1 LLGVFV
7 KPTNFGGKHI
17 MNISSR
23 ILSAKDRAKLE
34 ALQNSHVEKIV
45 EDYVRL
51 CKPAKVTVLTG
62 SAEDVTYIR
71 ETAIRNGEEFPLA
84 MRGHTVHWDGYY
96 DQGRDKD
103 NTRVLLRKGQ
113 RVSKEI
119 VTGDRDEC
127 LAEIFGLMDGIM
139 AGKEMFVLF
148 FCLGPLQS
156 KFAIPALQ
164 LTDSAYVA
172 HSENILYRPGYE
184 EFKRLGGSD
193 KFYHFVHSA
202 GELENGITKNV
213 DKRRIYIDLDGNRVL
228 TVNNQYAGNSVG
240 LKKLSLRLAIKQA
253 SQEDW
258 LCEHMFIM
266 GAKPLHKNRT
276 TYLTGAFPSACGKT
290 STAMIPGQTIVGD
303 DIAYI
308 RVGADGKAY
317 AANVEQGIFGI
328 IEDTNP
334 IDDPLIYAALTTPR
348 ELIFSNVLVH
358 DGKPYWLGMGQELP
372 KEGRNHAGY
381 WKAGDRDKEGK
392 EILPAHKNAR
402 YTIRLEE
409 LENVDPRLHDPEGVP
424 ISGIIYGGRDS
435 DTNPP
440 VLESFDWQHG
450 VFVGASL
457 ESETTAATLGKM
469 GVRKHD
475 AMANMDFLVIPLGT
489 YIRNHLLFG
498 QRLTKPPKVYATN
511 YFLKEN
517 GRYLNE
523 KVDKKVWL
531 MWMEGRIHDEYDAVE
546 TPIGYI
552 PRYEDLRTLFK
563 EIFGREYAVDDY
575 TRQFAIRVTKLLERL
590 DRIEKIYSE
599 EENVPEEFLQQIAAQ
614 RERLLTARER
624 HGKEIISPLEIEQ
637 VKA

>member
-1 LLGVFV
+1 
-7 KPTNFGGKHI
+7 
-17 MNISSR
+17 MNISES
-23 ILSAKDRAKLE
+23 IISAQNQAKLR
-34 ALQNSHVEKIV
+34 ALRNSHVEKIV

-51 CKPAKVTVLTG
+51 CKPNKVTVITN
-62 SAEDVTYIR
+62 SAEDVAHVR
-71 ETAIRNGEEFPLA
+71 ELAIRNGEETPLA
-84 MRGHTVHWDGYY
+84 MPGHTVHFDGYY

-103 NTRVLLRKGQ
+103 NTKVLLRKGQ
-113 RVSKEI
+113 KISKEI

-127 LAEIFGLMDGIM
+127 LTEVFGVMDGIM

-148 FCLGPLQS
+148 FCLGPVRS

-172 HSENILYRPGYE
+172 HSESILYRPGYE

-202 GELENGITKNV
+202 GELVNGITKNV
-213 DKRRIYIDLDGNRVL
+213 DKRRIYIDLDGNRVF

-240 LKKLSLRLAIKQA
+240 LKKLALRLAIKQ
-253 SQEDW
+253 SHNEDW

-266 GAKPLHKNRT
+266 GAKPLHKDRT
-276 TYLTGAFPSACGKT
+276 TYFTGAFPSACGKT
-290 STAMIPGQTIVGD
+290 STAMIPGQTVVGD

-308 RVGADGKAY
+308 RVEADGKAY

-328 IEDTNP
+328 IEDINP
-334 IDDPLIYAALTTPR
+334 VDDPLIYAALTTPR
-348 ELIFSNVLVH
+348 ELIFSNVLVNN
-358 DGKPYWLGMGQELP
+358 KRPCWLGMGQELP
-372 KEGRNHAGY
+372 KEGKNHAGN
-381 WKAGDRDKEGK
+381 WKASDRDKEGK

-409 LENVDPRLHDPEGVP
+409 LENVDARLHDPDGVS

-440 VLESFDWQHG
+440 VLESFDWAHG
-450 VFVGASL
+450 VFVGASI
-457 ESETTAATLGKM
+457 ESETTAATLGKV

-475 AMANMDFLVIPLGT
+475 AMANMDFLVIPLGI
-489 YIRNHLLFG
+489 YIRDHLLFG
-498 QRLTKPPKVYATN
+498 KRLTAPPKIYRTN

-531 MWMEGRIHDEYDAVE
+531 LWMEGRVHNEYDAIE
-546 TPIGYI
+546 TPAGYI
-552 PRYEDLRTLFK
+552 PRYEDLKNLFRQV
-563 EIFGREYAVDDY
+563 FSREYTTDDY
-575 TRQFAIRVTKLLERL
+575 TKQFAVRVTKLLEKQ
-590 DRIEKIYSE
+590 DRIEKIYAE
-599 EENVPEEFLQQIAAQ
+599 EENVPDAFLQQIAAQ
-614 RERLLTARER
+614 RERLLQAREK
-624 HGKEIISPLEIEQ
+624 HNKDIISPFELEQ
-637 VKA
+637 VKT